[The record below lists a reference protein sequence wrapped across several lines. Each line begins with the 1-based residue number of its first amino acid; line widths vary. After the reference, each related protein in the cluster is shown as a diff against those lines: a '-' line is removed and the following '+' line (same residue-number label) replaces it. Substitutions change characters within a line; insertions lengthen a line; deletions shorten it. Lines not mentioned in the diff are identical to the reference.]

1 MIFFIFII
9 IGLIIGIIIEYST
22 FHDFDSTTIITG
34 LLGGLMGGIVGLLS
48 ILFISAY
55 TTNSCET
62 EIIETEEVEIY
73 ALADNP
79 RYSSVMTG
87 VFIVQSITDEELKY
101 GYMYKI
107 EGKGYGFAE
116 VSAEHSYLNY
126 TNEQPKIIIN
136 TYDYS
141 SKILRKLGISLMS
154 NKKEYI
160 FYIPEDSQVIDNYII
175 DFN

>member
-1 MIFFIFII
+1 MLII
-9 IGLIIGIIIEYST
+9 ILAIFGLILGIVYEYST
-22 FHDFDSTTIITG
+22 LLEFDGTTILTG
-34 LLGGLMGGIVGLLS
+34 ILGSFMGAIIGVLS
-48 ILFISAY
+48 IFFISAY
-55 TTNSCET
+55 ATYNCET
-62 EIIETEEVEIY
+62 EIIETEETEIY
-73 ALADNP
+73 AIADNP
-79 RYSSVMTG
+79 RYSNVMSG
-87 VFIVQSITDEELKY
+87 VFIVQSITNEELKY

-126 TNEQPKIIIN
+126 TNEQPKIVIN
-136 TYDYS
+136 TLDYS
-141 SKILRKLGISLMS
+141 SKILRKLGISLMT